1 MTLPATVSQERIE
14 EWIRAK
20 VAEEGGNVTAIVW
33 VMEGGRIRADVV
45 IEVESQEN
53 AK

>member
-1 MTLPATVSQERIE
+1 VTLPATVSQESIE

-33 VMEGGRIRADVV
+33 VMEDGRVRADVV
-45 IEVESQEN
+45 IEMEEET
-53 AK
+53 K